1 MGGWLPEGGQA
12 LTVLVMAAALGMD
25 AFSLGFG
32 LGLKGL
38 PAVRIVQIS
47 AAIALFHVIM
57 PIFGMSAGQFV
68 SAVLGDVA
76 MAFGGG
82 LLVLLGS
89 HMIIGAVRGD
99 APPASFEIRGLAG
112 LLFFAFSVSID
123 AFSVG
128 ITLGLFV
135 RHLLF
140 TVLMFGFAGGLMSVL
155 GLAAGRRVGRYAG
168 GYGEALGGAILL
180 AFGLNILF

>member
-1 MGGWLPEGGQA
+1 LGEWLPDGGQA
-12 LTVLVMAAALGMD
+12 ITVLIMACALGMD

-38 PAVRIVQIS
+38 RAVRILQIS
-47 AAIALFHVIM
+47 AVIAVFHVIM
-57 PIFGMSAGQFV
+57 PLLGMAAGQFV

-89 HMIIGAVRGD
+89 HMILAAVRGEA
-99 APPASFEIRGLAG
+99 APAPLEIRGAVA
-112 LLFFAFSVSID
+112 LLFFALSVSID
-123 AFSVG
+123 SFSVG

-140 TVLMFGFAGGLMSVL
+140 TVLTFGMAGGLMSVL